1 MEVLMAEKTKKSLSE
16 VAYNALKKRV
26 MTTGGGTYISARKF
40 ASEVGLSY
48 TPVREAFLRMQKEGT
63 LRLVPNVGFFV
74 ESLDISEVLQ
84 IFQARECTEA
94 FVLDKVF
101 NRITKEHIE
110 QMKKI
115 CTQLADALARG
126 NIHEYQL
133 LDIKL
138 HEVIFTIYG
147 NKHLFKF
154 YRNIREQYMVCSLKI
169 AHDLSNAAVL
179 EHSEY
184 LESLESGNKEKA
196 ISDLKKHLL
205 QARERMVEGYI
216 NVAIES

>member
-1 MEVLMAEKTKKSLSE
+1 MAEKSKSLSD
-16 VAYNALKKRV
+16 VAYNALKNKV
-26 MTTGGGTYISARKF
+26 MTTVGGTYISARQF
-40 ASEVGLSY
+40 ASEVGVSY

-74 ESLDISEVLQ
+74 ESLDISEVIQ
-84 IFQARECTEA
+84 IFQARECTEI

-115 CTQLADALARG
+115 SAQLVDALTRG
-126 NIHEYQL
+126 SIHEYQL

-138 HEVIFTIYG
+138 HEIIFNIYG
-147 NKHLFKF
+147 NKHLLKF
-154 YRNIREQYMVCSLKI
+154 YQNIREQYMICSLKI
-169 AHDLSNAAVL
+169 AHDLSNAAIL

-184 LESLESGNKEKA
+184 LASLELGNKEKA

-205 QARERMVEGYI
+205 QARERMIEGYI
-216 NVAIES
+216 NVSNDS

>member
-1 MEVLMAEKTKKSLSE
+1 MAEKLKKSLSE
-16 VAYNALKKRV
+16 VAYIALKKKV
-26 MTTGGGTYISARKF
+26 MTTGGGTFISARQF

-74 ESLDISEVLQ
+74 ESLDIAEVIQ
-84 IFQARECTEA
+84 IFQARECTEL

-101 NRITKEHIE
+101 NRITKEHID
-110 QMKKI
+110 QMKRI
-115 CTQLADALARG
+115 SAQQYEALTQG

-138 HEVIFTIYG
+138 HEIIFVISG
-147 NKHLFKF
+147 NKHLLKF
-154 YRNIREQYMVCSLKI
+154 YRGIREQYMVCSLKI
-169 AHDLSNAAVL
+169 AHDLSNAAYL

-184 LESLESGNKEKA
+184 LASLESGNKEKA

-205 QARERMVEGYI
+205 QARERMIEGYI
-216 NVAIES
+216 NVSNIS

>member
-1 MEVLMAEKTKKSLSE
+1 MAEKTKKSLSE
-16 VAYNALKKRV
+16 VAYTALKKRV
-26 MTTGGGTYISARKF
+26 MTTGGGTYISARQF
-40 ASEVGLSY
+40 AGELGLSY

-74 ESLDISEVLQ
+74 ESLDIAEVIQ
-84 IFQARECTEA
+84 IFQARECTET

-115 CTQLADALARG
+115 CAQLSDSLTRG

-138 HEVIFTIYG
+138 HEIIFNIYG
-147 NKHLFKF
+147 NKHLLKF
-154 YRNIREQYMVCSLKI
+154 YRNIREQYMVCSLKV
-169 AHDLSNAAVL
+169 AHDLSNEAIL

-184 LESLESGNKEKA
+184 LASLESGNKEKA
-196 ISDLKKHLL
+196 ISDLRRHLL

-216 NVAIES
+216 NVANDS